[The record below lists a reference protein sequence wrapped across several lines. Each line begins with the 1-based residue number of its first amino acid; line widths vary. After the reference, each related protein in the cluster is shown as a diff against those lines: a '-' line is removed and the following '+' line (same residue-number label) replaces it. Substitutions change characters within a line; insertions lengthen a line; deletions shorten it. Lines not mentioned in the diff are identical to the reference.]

1 MKNQIEKY
9 ELMEMRKMRSVIL
22 MGIKHCGKS
31 TQGRLL
37 SKKLSL
43 PFFDTD
49 TLIEEATGKSPRQI
63 YNECGADAFKKAE
76 LEACEKLS
84 DELCAKGTS
93 AVIATGGG
101 ICTNPGAVEKLK
113 ALGRCVF
120 LIADEKLAADRI
132 VREVVTKEDGEL
144 TNLPAYIACKNPS
157 SILEVRKIFH
167 DFYVERTKLYS
178 RIADICVE
186 MRQASK
192 EENLARIL
200 DALNA
205 AE

>member
-1 MKNQIEKY
+1 MKS
-9 ELMEMRKMRSVIL
+9 EMQRKSLVL

-37 SKKLSL
+37 AKKLSL

-63 YNECGADAFKKAE
+63 YNESGADAFKDAE
-76 LEACEKLS
+76 YEACKKLA
-84 DELCAKGTS
+84 DELSAKGTD

-101 ICTNPGAVEKLK
+101 ICMNERAVETLRS
-113 ALGRCVF
+113 LGKCVF
-120 LIADEKLAADRI
+120 LIADEKLASDRI
-132 VREVVTKEDGEL
+132 VREAVTEEDGTL
-144 TNLPAYIACKNPS
+144 SNLPAYIACKNPS
-157 SILEVRKIFH
+157 TILDVRKIFH

-178 RIADICVE
+178 RIADLCVE

>member
-1 MKNQIEKY
+1 MGSI
-9 ELMEMRKMRSVIL
+9 IL

-37 SKKLSL
+37 AKKLSL

-49 TLIEEATGKSPRQI
+49 TLIEDATGKSPRQI
-63 YNECGADAFKKAE
+63 YNESGADAFKKAE
-76 LEACEKLS
+76 LEACQKLS

-101 ICTNPGAVEKLK
+101 ICMNQGAVEKLRS
-113 ALGRCVF
+113 LGRCVF

-132 VREVVTKEDGEL
+132 VREAHTSDDGEL
-144 TNLPAYIACKNPS
+144 TNLPAYIACKNPGS
-157 SILEVRKIFH
+157 SLEVRKIFH

-178 RIADICVE
+178 KIADLCVE
-186 MRQASK
+186 MKQAGK

-205 AE
+205 AG